1 MNFSN
6 LFYLIALI
14 GIYQTKVDKLYEYL
28 LY

>member
-14 GIYQTKVDKLYEYL
+14 VTYQTKVDKLYEYL

>member
-6 LFYLIALI
+6 LFYLIALTV
-14 GIYQTKVDKLYEYL
+14 IYQTKVDKVYEYL

>member
-14 GIYQTKVDKLYEYL
+14 VIYQTKVDKLYEYL